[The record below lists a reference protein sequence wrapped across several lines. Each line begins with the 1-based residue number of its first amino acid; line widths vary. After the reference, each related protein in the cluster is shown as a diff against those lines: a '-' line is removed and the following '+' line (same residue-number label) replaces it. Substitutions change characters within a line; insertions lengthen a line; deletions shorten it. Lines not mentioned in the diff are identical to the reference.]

1 MTIWCLKV
9 LRGCH
14 DSGVT
19 NMTRESPLQ
28 GIGGVAPY
36 PLIHRPCKL
45 SHTFTYSFSL
55 IPELVILTVMVGKLR
70 VGADMGSVGSRESEG
85 GEQSEHVVRRVGSVV
100 ALVSAS

>member
-36 PLIHRPCKL
+36 PFLHRPSKL

-70 VGADMGSVGSRESEG
+70 VGADMGSVASREGEG